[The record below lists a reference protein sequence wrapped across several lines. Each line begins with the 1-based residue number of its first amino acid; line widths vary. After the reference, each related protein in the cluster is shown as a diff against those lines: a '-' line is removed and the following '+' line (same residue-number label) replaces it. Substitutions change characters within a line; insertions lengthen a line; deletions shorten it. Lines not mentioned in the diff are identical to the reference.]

1 MDFLETGGGK
11 RSTQVE
17 HLVDLVDLVE
27 HTGGPNRSVR
37 TKIREQGASV
47 GLGGGTVVWLAG
59 VIYWRN
65 SFAMV

>member
-1 MDFLETGGGK
+1 MDPILEVA

-17 HLVDLVDLVE
+17 NLVDLVDLVE

-37 TKIREQGASV
+37 TKIREQGAGV
-47 GLGGGTVVWLAG
+47 GLGGLWLAG